1 MVKLKASLTHLALS
15 SVVVGSIF
23 LIIFFAWYP
32 YPYFEIRGA
41 GDIVLILIGV
51 DLVLGPLLTFIV
63 YKPKKKTL
71 VFDLSVIVMI
81 QLAALVYGVS
91 AIYEE
96 RPYFMVYAVDRFTL
110 LAEKDVDFSEIT
122 DQSLMEKPG
131 IGPLMVL
138 AKMPE
143 DPQEK
148 QQLMTE
154 VVFENKPDLDRR
166 PKYWVP
172 YPENLEIVFA
182 RTKTLQE
189 LKDKRDSVAPQVD
202 KIVASHG
209 GDIDDLAFAPMIGK
223 NGDFAIVLERNTGRL
238 ADAIAVDPWL
248 DDDLPLSHD
257 E

>member
-1 MVKLKASLTHLALS
+1 MAKLKASLIHLALS

-71 VFDLSVIVMI
+71 VFDLSVIVII

-110 LAEKDVDFSEIT
+110 LAEKDVDFAEIT
-122 DQSLMEKPG
+122 GHSQKEKPG

-143 DPQEK
+143 DLQE
-148 QQLMTE
+148 QQKLMTE

-172 YPENLEIVFA
+172 YRENLEIVFA

-189 LKDKRDSVAPQVD
+189 LREKRGSVAGLVD

-209 GDIDDLAFAPMIGK
+209 GNIDDLAFAPMIGK
-223 NGDFAIVLERNTGRL
+223 NGDFAVVLERKTGRL
-238 ADAIAVDPWL
+238 VDAIATDPWL
-248 DDDLPLSHD
+248 DDDSALPQD

>member
-1 MVKLKASLTHLALS
+1 MAKLKASLIHLALS

-63 YKPKKKTL
+63 YKPRKKTL
-71 VFDLSVIVMI
+71 VFDLSVIVLI

-110 LAEKDVDFSEIT
+110 LAEKDVDFAEIT
-122 DQSLMEKPG
+122 DHSQKEKPG

-143 DPQEK
+143 DLQE
-148 QQLMTE
+148 QQKLMTE

-172 YPENLEIVFA
+172 YRENLEIVFA

-189 LKDKRDSVAPQVD
+189 LREKRGSVAGLVG

-209 GDIDDLAFAPMIGK
+209 GNIDDLAFAPMIGK
-223 NGDFAIVLERNTGRL
+223 NGDFAIVLERNTGRMV
-238 ADAIAVDPWL
+238 DAIAVDPWL
-248 DDDLPLSHD
+248 EDDLPLSHD

>member
-1 MVKLKASLTHLALS
+1 MAKLKASLTHLALS
-15 SVVVGSIF
+15 GAVVGSIF

-41 GDIVLILIGV
+41 GDIVLILISV

-71 VFDLSVIVMI
+71 VFDLSVIVII

-110 LAEKDVDFSEIT
+110 LAEKDVDFSQIE
-122 DQSLMEKPG
+122 DQRLKEKPG
-131 IGPLMVL
+131 VGPVMVL

-148 QQLMTE
+148 EALMME
-154 VVFENKPDLDRR
+154 VVFEGKPDLDRR
-166 PKYWVP
+166 PEYWVP
-172 YPENLEIVFA
+172 YRENLEIIFT

-189 LKDKRDSVAPQVD
+189 LKTKRAPVADIVD
-202 KIVASHG
+202 KMVAKYSG
-209 GDIDDLAFAPMIGK
+209 GIDDLAFVPMIGK
-223 NGDFAIVLERNTGRL
+223 NGDFAVVLEKETGKL
-238 ADAIAVDPWL
+238 IDAIDVDPWL
-248 DDDLPLSHD
+248 DDDPS
-257 E
+257 

>member
-1 MVKLKASLTHLALS
+1 
-15 SVVVGSIF
+15 
-23 LIIFFAWYP
+23 
-32 YPYFEIRGA
+32 
-41 GDIVLILIGV
+41 VLILIGV
-51 DLVLGPLLTFIV
+51 DLVLGPLLTCIV

-71 VFDLSVIVMI
+71 VFDLSVIVLI

-122 DQSLMEKPG
+122 GQSLKAKPG
-131 IGPLMVL
+131 IGPVMVL

-143 DPQEK
+143 DPQERQK
-148 QQLMTE
+148 LMTE

-172 YPENLEIVFA
+172 YQENLEIVFA

-189 LKDKRDSVAPQVD
+189 LKKHRESVAGLVD

-238 ADAIAVDPWL
+238 VDAIAVDPWL
-248 DDDLPLSHD
+248 DDDPPLPQD

>member
-1 MVKLKASLTHLALS
+1 MAKLRASLTHLALS
-15 SVVVGSIF
+15 GLVVGSIF

-41 GDIVLILIGV
+41 GGIVLILIGV

-71 VFDLSVIVMI
+71 VFDLSVIVFI

-96 RPYFMVYAVDRFTL
+96 RPYFIVYAVDRFTL
-110 LAEKDVDFSEIT
+110 LAEKDVDFSQIKDST
-122 DQSLMEKPG
+122 LKEKPG
-131 IGPLMVL
+131 VGPVMVL

-143 DPQEK
+143 DPQE
-148 QQLMTE
+148 QQKMMME

-172 YPENLEIVFA
+172 YRENLDIVFA

-189 LKDKRDSVAPQVD
+189 LKKQREAVAGRVD

-209 GDIDDLAFAPMIGK
+209 GDMDELAFAPMIGK
-223 NGDFAIVLERNTGRL
+223 NGDFAVVLERKTGRL
-238 ADAIAVDPWL
+238 VDAIGVDPWL
-248 DDDLPLSHD
+248 DDDPPLPH
-257 E
+257 EE